1 MKGPIAEEFAIFK
14 KEVSLGLN
22 TEKALENLSARVKSE
37 DLELAITAV
46 MIQRQVGG
54 NLAEVLDKI
63 TETIRDRVR
72 IKGELKAITA
82 QGRISGI
89 VISLLPVVL
98 CLIIY
103 MINPGH
109 MSLLFTRPLGIIM
122 LVFAGFMELT
132 GIVMI
137 RRIVRVEI

>member
-1 MKGPIAEEFAIFK
+1 
-14 KEVSLGLN
+14 
-22 TEKALENLSARVKSE
+22 
-37 DLELAITAV
+37 

-72 IKGELKAITA
+72 IKGELKAITS
-82 QGRISGI
+82 QGRMSGI

-103 MINPGH
+103 LINPDQ
-109 MSLLFTRPLGIIM
+109 MILLFTRPLGILM
-122 LVFAGFMELT
+122 LVVAGAMELT
-132 GIVMI
+132 GIILI
-137 RRIVRVEI
+137 RRIIRVEI

>member
-1 MKGPIAEEFAIFK
+1 
-14 KEVSLGLN
+14 
-22 TEKALENLSARVKSE
+22 
-37 DLELAITAV
+37 
-46 MIQRQVGG
+46 VGG